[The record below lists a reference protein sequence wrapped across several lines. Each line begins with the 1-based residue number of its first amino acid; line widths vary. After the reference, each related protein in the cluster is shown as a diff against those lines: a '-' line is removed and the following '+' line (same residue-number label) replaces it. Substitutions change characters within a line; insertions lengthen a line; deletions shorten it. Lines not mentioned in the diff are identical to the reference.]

1 MRLFGPNGE
10 PEPVSD
16 TSPAILIGPVWPK
29 PGVVMTNGAATAPAP
44 VRSALRRV
52 IRRDGMAVPLFD
64 VLSMIAA
71 LAAEECVADV
81 GIGGKGGSGT
91 LARVAAIDQQIGPIR
106 NCKCIERVLLNHDD
120 GHALAMQRL
129 DQAEQLGRGARR
141 KAG

>member
-16 TSPAILIGPVWPK
+16 TRPAILIGPVWPK
-29 PGVVMTNGAATAPAP
+29 PAVVMTNGAASAPAQ
-44 VRSALRRV
+44 VSSALRRV

-81 GIGGKGGSGT
+81 SIGGKGGSGT